1 MTTRRAAAVFDFANY
16 ESTTIS
22 KKTLCELQDCEAQ
35 ERGARDLQKPATQAT
50 PGMIS
55 WSDEVGVLIY
65 AKITRS

>member
-1 MTTRRAAAVFDFANY
+1 MTTRRAAAVFDFGNY

-50 PGMIS
+50 AGMN
-55 WSDEVGVLIY
+55 WSVGVMEY
-65 AKITRS
+65 